1 MQKNPDGFH
10 FEDAMRLAATPTGR
24 QLLSLLQQSDPAAL
38 QNVMAQ
44 AAAGDMTAAQNML
57 QPLLADEEVQKLLKQ
72 LGG

>member
-44 AAAGDMTAAQNML
+44 AAAAAQNML
-57 QPLLADEEVQKLLKQ
+57 HPLLADEEVQKLLKQ